1 MLIARFKKAL
11 ISYSL
16 GALIVSSLL
25 GVANASNQE
34 VKVKDYFG
42 EQTIKLPVSKIIYLG
57 SFAEVPA
64 MFNTWD
70 RVVGVSDY
78 AFKDDIVKATLKD
91 EELKRIKSMSSDHTA
106 ALNVELLKKLSP
118 DLVVTFVGNP
128 KAVEHAKKFG
138 ISFLSFQE
146 KTIAEVMEDI
156 DAQAKALEIDASK
169 KLAKMQETLDFI
181 KERLKDV
188 KKKKGVELFHKANKI
203 SGHQALDSDILEK
216 GGIDNFGLKYVKFG
230 RADISVEKIVKE
242 NPEIIFIWWVSP
254 LTPEDVL
261 NNPKFATIKAI
272 KNKQVYKLPTMDIGG
287 PRAPLI
293 SLYIALKAHPEAFKG
308 VDINAIVK
316 DYYKV
321 VFDLN
326 DAEVEPFLWH

>member
-16 GALIVSSLL
+16 GALIISSLL

-78 AFKDDIVKATLKD
+78 AFKSDIVKATFKD
-91 EELKRIKSMSSDHTA
+91 PKRIKPMSSDHVA

-242 NPEIIFIWWVSP
+242 NPEIIFIWWISP

-261 NNPKFATIKAI
+261 NNPKFSTIKAI

-293 SLYIALKAHPEAFKG
+293 SLFIALKAHPEAFKG

>member
-11 ISYSL
+11 ISCSL
-16 GALIVSSLL
+16 GVLLVSSLL

-42 EQTIKLPVSKIIYLG
+42 DQTIKLPVSKIIYLG

-70 RVVGVSDY
+70 RVVGISDY
-78 AFKDDIVKATLKD
+78 AFKSDIVKTTLKD
-91 EELKRIKSMSSDHTA
+91 PKRIKSMSSDHVA

-181 KERLKDV
+181 AERLKGV

-242 NPEIIFIWWVSP
+242 NPEIIFIWWISP
-254 LTPEDVL
+254 LSPEDVL
-261 NNPKFATIKAI
+261 NNPKFTTIKAI

-293 SLYIALKAHPEAFKG
+293 SLFIALKAHPEAFKG

>member
-11 ISYSL
+11 ISCSL

-25 GVANASNQE
+25 GVANASVQE

-64 MFNTWD
+64 MFHTWD
-70 RVVGVSDY
+70 RVVGISDY
-78 AFKDDIVKATLKD
+78 AFKSDIVKTTLKD
-91 EELKRIKSMSSDHTA
+91 PKRIKSMSSDHVA

-181 KERLKDV
+181 KERLKNV

-216 GGIDNFGLKYVKFG
+216 GGIDNFGLKYIKFG

-242 NPEIIFIWWVSP
+242 NPEIIFIWWISP
-254 LTPEDVL
+254 LSPEDVL

-308 VDINAIVK
+308 VDINAMVK

-326 DAEVEPFLWH
+326 DAEIEPFLWH

>member
-16 GALIVSSLL
+16 GVLLVSSLL
-25 GVANASNQE
+25 GVANASMQE

-70 RVVGVSDY
+70 RVVGISDY
-78 AFKDDIVKATLKD
+78 AFKSDIVKATLKD
-91 EELKRIKSMSSDHTA
+91 PKRIKSMSSDHVA

-138 ISFLSFQE
+138 ISFPFFPRDNDCRRPCKPL
-146 KTIAEVMEDI
+146 T
-156 DAQAKALEIDASK
+156 AQATVLEIDASK
-169 KLAKMQETLDFI
+169 KFAKMQETLDFI
-181 KERLKDV
+181 ARAFENV

-242 NPEIIFIWWVSP
+242 NPEIIFIWWISP
-254 LTPEDVL
+254 LSPEDVL

-293 SLYIALKAHPEAFKG
+293 SLFIALKAHPEAFKG

-326 DAEVEPFLWH
+326 DAEIEPFLWH

>member
-1 MLIARFKKAL
+1 MLVTRFKKAF

-25 GVANASNQE
+25 GVANASMQE

-78 AFKDDIVKATLKD
+78 AFKSDIVKVTLKD
-91 EELKRIKSMSSDHTA
+91 PERIKSMSSDHVA

-156 DAQAKALEIDASK
+156 DTQAKALEIDASK

-181 KERLKDV
+181 KERLKNV

-242 NPEIIFIWWVSP
+242 NPEIIFIWWISP
-254 LTPEDVL
+254 LSPEDVL

>member
-11 ISYSL
+11 ISCSL

-64 MFNTWD
+64 MFHTWD
-70 RVVGVSDY
+70 RVVGISDY
-78 AFKDDIVKATLKD
+78 AFKSDVVKTTLKD
-91 EELKRIKSMSSDHTA
+91 PKRIKSMSSDHVA

-156 DAQAKALEIDASK
+156 DTQAKALEVDASK

-181 KERLKDV
+181 KERLKGV

-242 NPEIIFIWWVSP
+242 NPEIIFIWWISP
-254 LTPEDVL
+254 LSPEDVL

-308 VDINAIVK
+308 VDINAMVK

>member
-1 MLIARFKKAL
+1 MLVTRFKKAF

-16 GALIVSSLL
+16 GALVASLL
-25 GVANASNQE
+25 LNVCNASAQE

-42 EQTIKLPVSKIIYLG
+42 EQNIKLPISKIAYIG
-57 SFAEVPA
+57 SYVEVPA
-64 MFNTWD
+64 MLHTWD
-70 RVVGVSDY
+70 RVVGISDY
-78 AFKDDIVKATLKD
+78 AFKSDIVKATLKD
-91 EELKRIKSMSSDHTA
+91 PKRIKSMSSDHVA

-146 KTIAEVMEDI
+146 TTIAEAMQAMQ
-156 DAQAKALEIDASK
+156 AQAAVLEIDASK
-169 KLAKMQETLDFI
+169 KFAKMQETLDFI
-181 KERLKDV
+181 AERLKDV

-203 SGHQALDSDILEK
+203 SGHQAISSDILEK

-261 NNPKFATIKAI
+261 NNPKFSTIKAI

-293 SLYIALKAHPEAFKG
+293 SLFIALKAHPEAFKG

>member
-16 GALIVSSLL
+16 GAILVSSLL
-25 GVANASNQE
+25 SVANASNQE

-42 EQTIKLPVSKIIYLG
+42 EQTIKLPISKIIYLG

-70 RVVGVSDY
+70 RVVGISDY

-91 EELKRIKSMSSDHTA
+91 PKRIKSMSSDHVA

-156 DAQAKALEIDASK
+156 DAQAKALEVDASK

-181 KERLKDV
+181 AERLKGV

-216 GGIDNFGLKYVKFG
+216 GGIDNFGLKYIKFG

-254 LTPEDVL
+254 LSPEDVL

-293 SLYIALKAHPEAFKG
+293 SLFIALKAHPEAFKG
-308 VDINAIVK
+308 VDINAVVK

>member
-16 GALIVSSLL
+16 GVLIVSSLL

-42 EQTIKLPVSKIIYLG
+42 EQTIKLPVSKLIYLG

-70 RVVGVSDY
+70 RVVGISDY
-78 AFKDDIVKATLKD
+78 AFKSDIVKVTLKD
-91 EELKRIKSMSSDHTA
+91 PKRIKSMSSDHVA

-242 NPEIIFIWWVSP
+242 NPEIIFIWWISP

-261 NNPKFATIKAI
+261 NNPKFSTIKAI

-308 VDINAIVK
+308 VDINTIVK

-321 VFDLN
+321 VFDLK

>member
-11 ISYSL
+11 ISCSL

-25 GVANASNQE
+25 GVANASVQE

-64 MFNTWD
+64 MFHTWD
-70 RVVGVSDY
+70 RVVGISDY
-78 AFKDDIVKATLKD
+78 AFKSDIVKTTLKD
-91 EELKRIKSMSSDHTA
+91 PKRIKSMSSDHVA

-156 DAQAKALEIDASK
+156 DAQAKALEVDASK

-181 KERLKDV
+181 AERLKGV

-254 LTPEDVL
+254 LTPEDIL

-293 SLYIALKAHPEAFKG
+293 SLFIALKAHPEAFKG

>member
-242 NPEIIFIWWVSP
+242 NPEIIFIWWISP
-254 LTPEDVL
+254 LSPEDVL
-261 NNPKFATIKAI
+261 NNPKFSTIKAI

>member
-16 GALIVSSLL
+16 GTLIVSSLL
-25 GVANASNQE
+25 GVANASVQE

-70 RVVGVSDY
+70 RVVGISDY

-91 EELKRIKSMSSDHTA
+91 PKRIKSMSSDHVA

-230 RADISVEKIVKE
+230 RADVSVEKIVKE
-242 NPEIIFIWWVSP
+242 NPEIIFIWWISP

-293 SLYIALKAHPEAFKG
+293 SLFIALKAHPEAFKG

-326 DAEVEPFLWH
+326 DAEIEPFLWH

>member
-1 MLIARFKKAL
+1 
-11 ISYSL
+11 
-16 GALIVSSLL
+16 
-25 GVANASNQE
+25 
-34 VKVKDYFG
+34 
-42 EQTIKLPVSKIIYLG
+42 
-57 SFAEVPA
+57 
-64 MFNTWD
+64 
-70 RVVGVSDY
+70 
-78 AFKDDIVKATLKD
+78 
-91 EELKRIKSMSSDHTA
+91 
-106 ALNVELLKKLSP
+106 LSP

-181 KERLKDV
+181 AERLKGV

-242 NPEIIFIWWVSP
+242 NPEIIFIWWISP
-254 LTPEDVL
+254 LNPEDVL
-261 NNPKFATIKAI
+261 NNPKFSTIKAI

>member
-11 ISYSL
+11 ISCSL

-25 GVANASNQE
+25 GVANASVQE

-64 MFNTWD
+64 MFHTWD
-70 RVVGVSDY
+70 RVVGISDY
-78 AFKDDIVKATLKD
+78 AFKSDIVKTTLKD
-91 EELKRIKSMSSDHTA
+91 PKRIKSMSSDHVA

-146 KTIAEVMEDI
+146 KTVAEVMEDI

-181 KERLKDV
+181 KERLKNV

-242 NPEIIFIWWVSP
+242 NPEIIFIWWISP
-254 LTPEDVL
+254 LSPEDVL

>member
-25 GVANASNQE
+25 GVANASAQE

-70 RVVGVSDY
+70 RVVGISDY

-91 EELKRIKSMSSDHTA
+91 PKRIKSMSSDHVA

-128 KAVEHAKKFG
+128 KAVEHAKRFG

-242 NPEIIFIWWVSP
+242 NPEIIFIWWISP

-261 NNPKFATIKAI
+261 NNPKFTTIKAI

-293 SLYIALKAHPEAFKG
+293 SLFIALKAHPEAFKG
-308 VDINAIVK
+308 VDIDAMVK

-321 VFDLN
+321 VFDLK
-326 DAEVEPFLWH
+326 DAEIEPFLWH

>member
-25 GVANASNQE
+25 GVANASVQE

-70 RVVGVSDY
+70 RVVGISDY

-91 EELKRIKSMSSDHTA
+91 PKRIKSMSSDHVA

-181 KERLKDV
+181 KERLKNV

-254 LTPEDVL
+254 LTPEDIL
-261 NNPKFATIKAI
+261 NNPKFSTIKAI

-293 SLYIALKAHPEAFKG
+293 SLFIALKAHPEAFKG

-326 DAEVEPFLWH
+326 DAEIEPFLWH

>member
-16 GALIVSSLL
+16 GILLVSSLL

-34 VKVKDYFG
+34 IKVKDYFG

-64 MFNTWD
+64 MFHTWD
-70 RVVGVSDY
+70 RVVGISDY
-78 AFKDDIVKATLKD
+78 DFKSDIVRATLKD
-91 EELKRIKSMSSDHTA
+91 PKRIKPMSSDHVA

-156 DAQAKALEIDASK
+156 DAQAKALEVDASK

-181 KERLKDV
+181 AERLKGV

-242 NPEIIFIWWVSP
+242 NPEIIFIWWISP
-254 LTPEDVL
+254 LSPEDVL

-293 SLYIALKAHPEAFKG
+293 SLFIALKAHPEAFKG
-308 VDINAIVK
+308 VDINAMVK

>member
-1 MLIARFKKAL
+1 MLVTRFKKAF

-16 GALIVSSLL
+16 GVLVASLL
-25 GVANASNQE
+25 LNVCNASAQE

-42 EQTIKLPVSKIIYLG
+42 EQTIRLPVSKIIYLG

-70 RVVGVSDY
+70 RVVGISDY
-78 AFKDDIVKATLKD
+78 AFKSDIVKTTLKD
-91 EELKRIKSMSSDHTA
+91 PNRIKSMSSDHVA

-156 DAQAKALEIDASK
+156 DAQAKALEVDASK

-181 KERLKDV
+181 KERLKGV

-261 NNPKFATIKAI
+261 NNPKFSTIKAI

-308 VDINAIVK
+308 VDINAIIK

-326 DAEVEPFLWH
+326 DAEIEPFLWH

>member
-230 RADISVEKIVKE
+230 RADVSVEKIVKE
-242 NPEIIFIWWVSP
+242 NPEIIFIWWISP
-254 LTPEDVL
+254 LSPEDVL
-261 NNPKFATIKAI
+261 NNPKFSTIKAI

>member
-1 MLIARFKKAL
+1 MLVTRFKKAF

-16 GALIVSSLL
+16 GVLVASLL
-25 GVANASNQE
+25 LNVCNASMQE

-42 EQTIKLPVSKIIYLG
+42 EQTIKLPVSKIAYIG
-57 SFAEVPA
+57 SYVEVPA
-64 MFNTWD
+64 MLNVWN

-78 AFKDDIVKATLKD
+78 AFKSDIVKATLKD
-91 EELKRIKSMSSDHTA
+91 PKRIKSMSSDHVA

-146 KTIAEVMEDI
+146 TTIAEAMQAMQ
-156 DAQAKALEIDASK
+156 AQAKALEIDASK
-169 KLAKMQETLDFI
+169 KFAKMQETLDFI
-181 KERLKDV
+181 AERLKDV

-203 SGHQALDSDILEK
+203 SGHQAISSDILEK

-242 NPEIIFIWWVSP
+242 NPEIIFIWWISP
-254 LTPEDVL
+254 LSPEDVL

-308 VDINAIVK
+308 VDINAMVK

-321 VFDLN
+321 VFDLK

>member
-25 GVANASNQE
+25 GVANASAQE

-64 MFNTWD
+64 MFHTWD
-70 RVVGVSDY
+70 RVVGISDY
-78 AFKDDIVKATLKD
+78 AFKSDIVKTTLKD
-91 EELKRIKSMSSDHTA
+91 PKRIKSMSSDHVA

-181 KERLKDV
+181 KERLKNV

-216 GGIDNFGLKYVKFG
+216 GGIDNFGLKYIKFG

-242 NPEIIFIWWVSP
+242 NPEIIFIWWISP
-254 LTPEDVL
+254 LSPEDVL

-326 DAEVEPFLWH
+326 DAEIEPFLWH

>member
-1 MLIARFKKAL
+1 MLVTRFKKAF

-16 GALIVSSLL
+16 GALVTSLL
-25 GVANASNQE
+25 LNVCNASMQE

-64 MFNTWD
+64 MLNVWN

-91 EELKRIKSMSSDHTA
+91 PKRIKSMSSDHVA

-242 NPEIIFIWWVSP
+242 NPEIIFIWWISP

-321 VFDLN
+321 VFDLK

>member
-1 MLIARFKKAL
+1 MLVTRFKKAF

-16 GALIVSSLL
+16 GALVASLL
-25 GVANASNQE
+25 LNVCNASMQE

-42 EQTIKLPVSKIIYLG
+42 DQAIKLPVSKIIYLG

-64 MFNTWD
+64 MLHTWD
-70 RVVGVSDY
+70 RVVGISDY

-91 EELKRIKSMSSDHTA
+91 PKRIKSMSSDHVA

-138 ISFLSFQE
+138 ILFLSFQE

-181 KERLKDV
+181 AERLKGV

-242 NPEIIFIWWVSP
+242 NPEIIFIWWISP
-254 LTPEDVL
+254 LSPEDVL

-308 VDINAIVK
+308 VDINAIIK

-321 VFDLN
+321 VFDLK
-326 DAEVEPFLWH
+326 DAEIEPFLWH

>member
-1 MLIARFKKAL
+1 MLVTRFKKAL

-25 GVANASNQE
+25 GVANASMQE

-64 MFNTWD
+64 MLHAWD
-70 RVVGVSDY
+70 RVVGISDY
-78 AFKDDIVKATLKD
+78 AFKSDIVKATLKD
-91 EELKRIKSMSSDHTA
+91 PKRIKSMSSDHVA

-181 KERLKDV
+181 AERLKGV
-188 KKKKGVELFHKANKI
+188 KKKKGVEFFHKANKI

-230 RADISVEKIVKE
+230 RADISVEK
-242 NPEIIFIWWVSP
+242 N
-254 LTPEDVL
+254 
-261 NNPKFATIKAI
+261 
-272 KNKQVYKLPTMDIGG
+272 
-287 PRAPLI
+287 R
-293 SLYIALKAHPEAFKG
+293 
-308 VDINAIVK
+308 
-316 DYYKV
+316 
-321 VFDLN
+321 
-326 DAEVEPFLWH
+326 

>member
-1 MLIARFKKAL
+1 MLVTRFKKAF

-16 GALIVSSLL
+16 GALVASLL
-25 GVANASNQE
+25 LNVANASVQE
-34 VKVKDYFG
+34 VQVKDYFG
-42 EQTIKLPVSKIIYLG
+42 EQAIKLPISKIAYIG
-57 SFAEVPA
+57 SYVEVPA
-64 MFNTWD
+64 MLNVWN

-91 EELKRIKSMSSDHTA
+91 PKRIKSMSSDHVA

-138 ISFLSFQE
+138 ILFLSFQE

-181 KERLKDV
+181 AERLKGV

-216 GGIDNFGLKYVKFG
+216 GGIDNFGLKYIKFG

-261 NNPKFATIKAI
+261 NNPKFSTIKAI

>member
-16 GALIVSSLL
+16 GAFIVSSLL
-25 GVANASNQE
+25 GVANASAQE
-34 VKVKDYFG
+34 VQVKDYFG
-42 EQTIKLPVSKIIYLG
+42 DQAIKLPVSKIIYLG

-64 MFNTWD
+64 MFHTWD
-70 RVVGVSDY
+70 RVVGISDY

-91 EELKRIKSMSSDHTA
+91 PKRIKSMSSDHVA

-138 ISFLSFQE
+138 ILFLSFQE

-181 KERLKDV
+181 AERLKGV

-242 NPEIIFIWWVSP
+242 NPEIIFIWWISP
-254 LTPEDVL
+254 LSPEDVL

>member
-16 GALIVSSLL
+16 GVLLVSSLL

-34 VKVKDYFG
+34 IKVKDYFG
-42 EQTIKLPVSKIIYLG
+42 EQTIKLPVSKIAYIG
-57 SFAEVPA
+57 SYVEVPA
-64 MFNTWD
+64 MLNVWN

-91 EELKRIKSMSSDHTA
+91 LKRIKSMSSDHVA

-146 KTIAEVMEDI
+146 TTIAEAMQAMQ
-156 DAQAKALEIDASK
+156 AQAAVLEIDASK
-169 KLAKMQETLDFI
+169 KFAKMQETLDFI
-181 KERLKDV
+181 AERLKNV

-203 SGHQALDSDILEK
+203 SGHQAISSDILEK

-261 NNPKFATIKAI
+261 NNPKFSTIKAI

-293 SLYIALKAHPEAFKG
+293 SLFIALKAHPEAFKG

>member
-11 ISYSL
+11 ISCSL

-25 GVANASNQE
+25 GVANASVQE

-64 MFNTWD
+64 MFHTWD
-70 RVVGVSDY
+70 RVVGISDY
-78 AFKDDIVKATLKD
+78 AFKSDIVKTTLKD
-91 EELKRIKSMSSDHTA
+91 PKRIKSMSSDHVA

-181 KERLKDV
+181 KERLKNV

-216 GGIDNFGLKYVKFG
+216 GGIDNFGLKYIKFG

-242 NPEIIFIWWVSP
+242 NPEIIFIWWISP
-254 LTPEDVL
+254 LSPEDVL

-326 DAEVEPFLWH
+326 DAEIEPFLWH

>member
-1 MLIARFKKAL
+1 MLVTRFKKAL

-64 MFNTWD
+64 MFNTWN

-78 AFKDDIVKATLKD
+78 AFKSDIVKATLED
-91 EELKRIKSMSSDHTA
+91 PKRIKSMSSDHVA

-156 DAQAKALEIDASK
+156 DTQAKALEIDASK

-230 RADISVEKIVKE
+230 RADVSVEKIVKE
-242 NPEIIFIWWVSP
+242 NPEIIFIWWISP

-293 SLYIALKAHPEAFKG
+293 SLFIALKAHPEAFKG

>member
-1 MLIARFKKAL
+1 MLITRFKKAL

-16 GALIVSSLL
+16 GVLIVSSLL

-70 RVVGVSDY
+70 RVVGISDY

-91 EELKRIKSMSSDHTA
+91 PKRIKSMSSDHVA

-242 NPEIIFIWWVSP
+242 NPEIIFIWWISP
-254 LTPEDVL
+254 LSPEDVL
-261 NNPKFATIKAI
+261 NNPKFSTIKAI

-308 VDINAIVK
+308 VDINAIIK

-321 VFDLN
+321 VFDLK
-326 DAEVEPFLWH
+326 DAEIEPFLWH

>member
-16 GALIVSSLL
+16 GAILVSSLL

-64 MFNTWD
+64 MFHTWD
-70 RVVGVSDY
+70 RVVGISDY
-78 AFKDDIVKATLKD
+78 AFKSDIVKTTLKD
-91 EELKRIKSMSSDHTA
+91 PKRIKSMSSDHVA

-181 KERLKDV
+181 KERLKGV

-242 NPEIIFIWWVSP
+242 NPEIIFIWWISP
-254 LTPEDVL
+254 LSPEDVL

-308 VDINAIVK
+308 VDINAMVK

-326 DAEVEPFLWH
+326 DAEIEPFLWH

>member
-1 MLIARFKKAL
+1 MLIAGLKKAL

-16 GALIVSSLL
+16 GALLVSSLL
-25 GVANASNQE
+25 GVASASNQE
-34 VKVKDYFG
+34 IQVKDYFG
-42 EQTIKLPVSKIIYLG
+42 DQAIKLPVSKIIYLG

-78 AFKDDIVKATLKD
+78 AFKSDIVKTTLKD
-91 EELKRIKSMSSDHTA
+91 PKRIKPMSSDHVA

-156 DAQAKALEIDASK
+156 DAQAKALEVDASK

-181 KERLKDV
+181 AERLKGF

-242 NPEIIFIWWVSP
+242 NPEIIFIWWISP
-254 LTPEDVL
+254 LSPEDVL

-293 SLYIALKAHPEAFKG
+293 SLFIALKAHPEAFKG

>member
-16 GALIVSSLL
+16 GVLVVSSLWL
-25 GVANASNQE
+25 NVANASVQE

-42 EQTIKLPVSKIIYLG
+42 DQAIKLPVSKIIYLG

-64 MFNTWD
+64 MFHTWD
-70 RVVGVSDY
+70 RVVGISDY

-91 EELKRIKSMSSDHTA
+91 PKRIKPMSSDHVA

-156 DAQAKALEIDASK
+156 DAQAKALEVDASK

-181 KERLKDV
+181 AERLKGV

-242 NPEIIFIWWVSP
+242 NPEIIFIWWISP

-261 NNPKFATIKAI
+261 NNPKFTTIKAI

-308 VDINAIVK
+308 VDINAMVK

>member
-16 GALIVSSLL
+16 GVLLVSSLL

-34 VKVKDYFG
+34 IKVKDYFG

-64 MFNTWD
+64 MFHTWD
-70 RVVGVSDY
+70 RVVGISDY

-91 EELKRIKSMSSDHTA
+91 LKRIKSMSSDHVA

-181 KERLKDV
+181 KERLKGV

-242 NPEIIFIWWVSP
+242 NPEIIFIWWISP
-254 LTPEDVL
+254 LSPEDVL
-261 NNPKFATIKAI
+261 NNPKFSTIKAI